1 MKTTFVPKP
10 EQKPAL
16 PKFGDLVVGQG
27 FRFEAGGP
35 IFIKIDETPSP
46 PELRGCRYLAG
57 LRLRRRGKGGSR
69 RPRTA
74 GALT

>member
-35 IFIKIDETPSP
+35 IFIKIDETPHRQNCVAVDTWQAYGSDGAAKVVP
-46 PELRGCRYLAG
+46 VDLELREL
-57 LRLRRRGKGGSR
+57 
-69 RPRTA
+69 
-74 GALT
+74 